1 MKLSDDFVLI
11 NGFAV
16 YKGGGGEGG
25 GGKTKESGKEKNGV
39 KYMCT

>member
-11 NGFAV
+11 DGFAV
-16 YKGGGGEGG
+16 YKGGGGGG
-25 GGKTKESGKEKNGV
+25 TTKESGKEKNGV

>member
-11 NGFAV
+11 DGFAV
-16 YKGGGGEGG
+16 YKGGGGGG
-25 GGKTKESGKEKNGV
+25 TTKKSGKEKNGV